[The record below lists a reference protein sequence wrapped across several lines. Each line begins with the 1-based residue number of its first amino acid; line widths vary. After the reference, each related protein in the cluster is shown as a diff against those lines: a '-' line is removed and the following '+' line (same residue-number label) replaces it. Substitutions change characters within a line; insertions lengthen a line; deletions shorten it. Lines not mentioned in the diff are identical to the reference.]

1 MAYKPPN
8 ILLKMSNF
16 QSPIIVRHRVMATPV
31 RPQRIRRRTV
41 VTAAEL
47 SWLVGLITSIN
58 RQRPL
63 APAPRPEL
71 VPGLCAKIE
80 GGDCCVCM
88 EEVERNCVRRFGCGH
103 ETCITCYTHIYGTTA
118 KCPLCRAEIK
128 HVLRAPEKKIIS
140 VNKKKWCVCACV
152 FRKRRCLFH
161 PQK

>member
-103 ETCITCYTHIYGTTA
+103 DTCITCYTHIYGTTA

-128 HVLRAPEKKIIS
+128 QIMRAPEKKIIRIH
-140 VNKKKWCVCACV
+140 KKK
-152 FRKRRCLFH
+152 
-161 PQK
+161 